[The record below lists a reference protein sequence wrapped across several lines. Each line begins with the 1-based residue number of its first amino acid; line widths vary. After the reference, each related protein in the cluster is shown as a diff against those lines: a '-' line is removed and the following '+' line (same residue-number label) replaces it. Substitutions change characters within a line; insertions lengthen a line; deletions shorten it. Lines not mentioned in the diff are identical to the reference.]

1 MKRLALLLSLFAASA
16 FAQLRETTTVEVI
29 EVPVYVTL
37 NGAPVTT
44 LTRDNFELFVNGK
57 KRAIDY
63 FDTIDH
69 AALSP
74 EQSRDVHQRRLYML
88 VFDLLSVPNALH
100 RAQKA
105 AVEFID
111 AAGDNDNFGAA
122 TYGYDGMKVLV
133 PFTKDRLVIRRAIR
147 NLQSSRAGDPLHL
160 TMSGSERGEELGRP
174 GRMLDPR
181 YDTNIGDL
189 EVDPVNLVIDE
200 IYFLGD
206 LAHRLAGIE
215 GQKHIVLL
223 STGFDDSILFGF
235 EGAPRPGDIRTG
247 PMRSFRDL
255 NQSTA
260 FRQVAAP
267 NANLMLRIRSMS
279 ETFASAGVFLDA
291 IDIGG
296 VRPYARFTDGD
307 SLFALAHP
315 TGGQLVNNRND
326 LHDAIGHL
334 TEIQRVVYVLGFRA
348 TDTGKETNR
357 IDVKL
362 VGAPRGARASNRPSY
377 SSLAAIT
384 DSSDTLLLADIINND
399 IPQNGIT
406 TAIAAES
413 SPTAA
418 TVEVTIPGRELLAQA
433 GSDVAGAQAM
443 LYVLSGKTVVSFKVK
458 RISIDVPKA
467 GAALDSAPIRVRET
481 FDLPPGKYAAKVL
494 VRLDNTGSLG
504 FARTDFSITP

>member
-16 FAQLRETTTVEVI
+16 LAQVRESTTVEVV

-37 NGAPVTT
+37 NGAPVTM

-111 AAGDNDNFGAA
+111 AAGENDNFGTA
-122 TYGYDGMKVLV
+122 TYGYDGLKVLV
-133 PFTKDRLVIRRAIR
+133 PFTTDRLVNRRAIR
-147 NLQSSRAGDPLHL
+147 NLQSSRTGDPLHL
-160 TMSGSERGEELGRP
+160 TISSSERGEEIGRP

-189 EVDPVNLVIDE
+189 EVDPVNLITDE

-247 PMRSFRDL
+247 PVRSFNERAA
-255 NQSTA
+255 SV
-260 FRQVAAP
+260 RQVAAP
-267 NANLMLRIRSMS
+267 NANLLLRIRSMS

-296 VRPYARFTDGD
+296 VRPYARFTDAD

-315 TGGQLVNNRND
+315 TGGQLVSNRNN

-377 SSLAAIT
+377 SSLPAMT
-384 DSSDTLLLADIINND
+384 DSSDTLLLADIVNND
-399 IPQNGIT
+399 IPQNGVT
-406 TAIAAES
+406 TTIAAES

-418 TVEVTIPGRELLAQA
+418 TVEVTIPGRELLAQS
-433 GSDVAGAQAM
+433 GGDVAGAQAM

-467 GAALDSAPIRVRET
+467 GAALESAPIRVRET

-494 VRLDNTGSLG
+494 VRLDTTGSLG
-504 FARTDFSITP
+504 FARTDFSIAP